1 MKIMKKIILIL
12 IVILLALQ
20 ICGQNEIVNSNSAWS
35 ILQYGLTIE
44 GNGDGMPQQTICCVG
59 TEVVTIE
66 HDSVF
71 NEKEY
76 KKVFSKN
83 GEKQELK
90 GLIREEG
97 KKVYFITQNSSTEHL
112 LYDFSIEN
120 DGMITIA
127 DRSGSDITLY
137 AVIDEILINEVKRK
151 RIRLKFSLEYEEV
164 VNTWIEGIGSTCGL
178 LYNGLPKT
186 GGGMKLLCVSQ
197 EGTLVYQ
204 NPLFPKCSYDDGDR
218 QEIGSILG
226 LPVHTGL
233 SVINDAEFSAKVSNE
248 KVTIHSSGR
257 KITQIEVFNVS
268 GQKIYSEKQLTNPHE
283 IQLKFLNKG
292 LNIIKLHDADN
303 RSHHL
308 KFIKK

>member
-1 MKIMKKIILIL
+1 MKKISF
-12 IVILLALQ
+12 VF
-20 ICGQNEIVNSNSAWS
+20 SAVFYI
-35 ILQYGLTIE
+35 ILQSGAQNTIVKTNSTWSVLEYGTILAGGSGE
-44 GNGDGMPQQTICCVG
+44 MPQQTICCIG

-164 VNTWIEGIGSTCGL
+164 VNTWIEGIGSMYGL
-178 LYNGLPKT
+178 LCNGLPKT

-197 EGTLVYQ
+197 NGTPIYQ
-204 NPLFPKCSYDDGDR
+204 NPLFAKCSYDDSDR

-233 SVINDAEFSAKVSNE
+233 NAINDSDFSIQVSDGE
-248 KVTIHSSGR
+248 AAIHSFGR
-257 KITQIEVFNVS
+257 MITQIEIFNIS
-268 GQKIYSEKQLTNPHE
+268 GQKVYFERKLKNPNE
-283 IQLKFLNKG
+283 IQLRFLNKG
-292 LNIIKLHDADN
+292 LHIIKLYDADN

-308 KFIKK
+308 KFIRK

>member
-1 MKIMKKIILIL
+1 MKKISF
-12 IVILLALQ
+12 VF
-20 ICGQNEIVNSNSAWS
+20 SAVFYI
-35 ILQYGLTIE
+35 ILQSGAQNTIVKTNSTWSVLEYGTILAGGSGE
-44 GNGDGMPQQTICCVG
+44 MPQQTICCIG
-59 TEVVTIE
+59 TEEITIRN
-66 HDSVF
+66 DSTY
-71 NEKEY
+71 NEREY
-76 KKVFSKN
+76 KKVFSNIGIKN
-83 GEKQELK
+83 KFR
-90 GLIREEG
+90 GLIREEDQ
-97 KKVYFITQNSSTEHL
+97 KIFFIRQNLLHEHL

-308 KFIKK
+308 KFIRK